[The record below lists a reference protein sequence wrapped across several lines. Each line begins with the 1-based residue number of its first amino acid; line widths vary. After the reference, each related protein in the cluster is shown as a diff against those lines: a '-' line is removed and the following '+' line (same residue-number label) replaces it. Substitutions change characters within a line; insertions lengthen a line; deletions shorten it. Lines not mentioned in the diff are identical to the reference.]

1 LDTTVEE
8 VKEVF
13 TKCGVIMEDISTGQ
27 PKIKLYKDESGTL
40 KGDALITF
48 FKEESVP
55 LAINLLDDA
64 EFRLGDAS
72 TKIHVQQVGA
82 RTCKCG
88 FARSAIDLCCSRL
101 NLRRE
106 IHQRFLKTRNRRWKR

>member
-1 LDTTVEE
+1 
-8 VKEVF
+8 
-13 TKCGVIMEDISTGQ
+13 MEDIVTGE

-64 EFRLGDAS
+64 EFRLGDSS
-72 TKIHVQQVGA
+72 TKIRVQQV
-82 RTCKCG
+82 
-88 FARSAIDLCCSRL
+88 
-101 NLRRE
+101 
-106 IHQRFLKTRNRRWKR
+106 W